1 MQQPYLLRYLN
12 VLHSR
17 SYTGVISDPNEASRC
32 RNPVRV
38 MSSEKKETLGF
49 ALLISSALIV
59 LGAVLIREPIP
70 QDLTYHAFA
79 DRRKIG
85 AIPNFWN
92 VISNFPFIIAGLIGI
107 YKLKSPFKLN
117 VINEI
122 NHTYLLLFAGTF
134 FVGFGSGYYHLA
146 PENQT
151 LVWDRLPM
159 TIAFMALFS
168 IIISEFISL
177 RTGIALLLPL
187 IISGV
192 ISVIYWHIGEINHQ
206 GDLRF
211 YALVQFYPM
220 LAIPIILSCYHSSY
234 THAQAYWWMLL
245 TYIIAKVCEYFDT
258 EIYNILGF
266 ISGHSLK
273 HIFAALGIFVLLY
286 FYQKRSCHKYG
297 VI

>member
-1 MQQPYLLRYLN
+1 MLSE
-12 VLHSR
+12 H
-17 SYTGVISDPNEASRC
+17 IEASRC
-32 RNPVRV
+32 QTIVII
-38 MSSEKKETLGF
+38 MSPEKKETLGF

-59 LGAVLIREPIP
+59 LGAVLIREPIS

-79 DRRKIG
+79 DRRKI
-85 AIPNFWN
+85 AAMPNFWN
-92 VISNFPFIIAGLIGI
+92 VISNIPFIIAGFIGV
-107 YKLKSPFKLN
+107 YKLKPPLKLN
-117 VINEI
+117 VINKI
-122 NHTYLLLFAGTF
+122 SHAYLLLFAGTF

-146 PENQT
+146 PDNLT

-192 ISVIYWHIGEINHQ
+192 ISVIYWHIGEMNHQ

-211 YALVQFYPM
+211 YALVQFYPI
-220 LAIPIILSCYHSSY
+220 LAIPIILLCYHSSC
-234 THAQAYWWMLL
+234 THVQAYWWMLL
-245 TYIIAKVCEYFDT
+245 TYIIAKACEYFDT
-258 EIYNILGF
+258 EIYTILGF

-286 FYQKRSCHKYG
+286 FYQKRSCHGHRQSNMK
-297 VI
+297 ISK